1 MELPHVDCCDV
12 NSPRSSAQGPLML
25 TLFGSIAVSIMML
38 SYTLE
43 ARSRWYVLVFAG
55 ASAATAIYSALAGV
69 YPITV
74 IEAIWSLVALR
85 RYVMRH
91 RAEQASSQST
101 AFVE

>member
-1 MELPHVDCCDV
+1 
-12 NSPRSSAQGPLML
+12 
-25 TLFGSIAVSIMML
+25 MML

-85 RYVMRH
+85 RYVMRY

>member
-1 MELPHVDCCDV
+1 
-12 NSPRSSAQGPLML
+12 
-25 TLFGSIAVSIMML
+25 MML

-74 IEAIWSLVALR
+74 IEAVWSLVALR
-85 RYVMRH
+85 RYVMRY
-91 RAEQASSQST
+91 RAEQARSQST